1 MRTFNFTRVSEL
13 HVVFPELTSAQ
24 FQTALLFSLGLTKKE
39 IASTRGVSYPVV
51 RDTLQEIKKKLQMF
65 SLSHLI
71 YLFHIRLVLFA
82 LHQTVLTCTRQTRNN

>member
-1 MRTFNFTRVSEL
+1 MRTFDFTRVAEL

-51 RDTLQEIKKKLQMF
+51 RDTLQGIKNKLDMF

-71 YLFHIRLVLFA
+71 SLFHIRLVLFA
-82 LHQTVLTCTRQTRNN
+82 LHQSVLTYTRKIRKN